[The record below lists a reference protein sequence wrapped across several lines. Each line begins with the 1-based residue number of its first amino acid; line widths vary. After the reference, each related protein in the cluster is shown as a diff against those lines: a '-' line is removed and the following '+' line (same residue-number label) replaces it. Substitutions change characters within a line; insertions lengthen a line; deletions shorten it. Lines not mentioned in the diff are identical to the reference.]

1 MNNFKRARLIQG
13 MTQAE
18 LADALHVSIVS
29 VCKWELG
36 RGLPKAKRL
45 NEVAKVLHTT
55 VSDLLDEQHE
65 GRRVDGETA

>member
-1 MNNFKRARLIQG
+1 MNNFRRARLIQG

-18 LADALHVSIVS
+18 LANALGVSTVT

-45 NEVAKVLHTT
+45 KEVADALHTT
-55 VSDLLDEQHE
+55 VSDLLNEPE
-65 GRRVDGETA
+65 RGSADGAAS

>member
-1 MNNFKRARLIQG
+1 MNSFRRARLIQG

-18 LADALHVSIVS
+18 LANALGVSTVT

-45 NEVAKVLHTT
+45 KEVADALHTT
-55 VSDLLDEQHE
+55 VSDLLNEPE
-65 GRRVDGETA
+65 RRSADGAAS

>member
-1 MNNFKRARLIQG
+1 MNSFRRARLIQG

-18 LADALHVSIVS
+18 LADALGVSTVT

-45 NEVAKVLHTT
+45 KEVADTLHTT
-55 VSDLLDEQHE
+55 VSDLLDEPE
-65 GRRVDGETA
+65 GRTADGAAS

>member
-13 MTQAE
+13 LTQAE
-18 LADALHVSIVS
+18 LAAALGVSAVT

-45 NEVAKVLHTT
+45 KEVASILHTT
-55 VSDLLDEQHE
+55 IPELLDEPQE
-65 GRRVDGETA
+65 RRQPDGAAS